1 MRVVFCTTPTERAD
15 DIASSLVEA
24 RLAACVNIVPTVHS
38 VYRWKGAIEKDEES
52 LLVIKTTAARL
63 ADVVDHVV
71 RVHPYEV
78 PEVIA
83 LPIDGGLPAYLDW
96 LRDQVGDEAEPG

>member
-15 DIASSLVEA
+15 DIASSLVTA
-24 RLAACVNIVPTVHS
+24 RLAACVNIVPTIRS

-63 ADVVDHVV
+63 AEVIEHVV

-78 PEVIA
+78 PEVVA
-83 LPIDGGLPAYLDW
+83 LPIDDGLPAYLSW
-96 LRDQVGDEAEPG
+96 LRDQVAGDEEE

>member
-15 DIASSLVEA
+15 DIASSLVTA
-24 RLAACVNIVPTVHS
+24 RLAACVNIVPTIQS

-63 ADVVDHVV
+63 TEVIEHVV

-83 LPIDGGLPAYLDW
+83 LPIDDGLPAYLSW
-96 LRDQVGDEAEPG
+96 LRDQVTGDVEE

>member
-1 MRVVFCTTPTERAD
+1 VT
-15 DIASSLVEA
+15 A
-24 RLAACVNIVPTVHS
+24 RLAACVNIVPTIRS

-63 ADVVDHVV
+63 AEVIEHVV

-78 PEVIA
+78 PEVVA
-83 LPIDGGLPAYLDW
+83 LPIDDGLPAYLSW
-96 LRDQVGDEAEPG
+96 LRDQVAGDEEE